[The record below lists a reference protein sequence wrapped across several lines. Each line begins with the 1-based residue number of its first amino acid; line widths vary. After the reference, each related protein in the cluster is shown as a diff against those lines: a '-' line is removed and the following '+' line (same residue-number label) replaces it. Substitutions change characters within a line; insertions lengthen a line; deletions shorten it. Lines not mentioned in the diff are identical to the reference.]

1 MRKNEIDF
9 MLERILRSYEDISDI
24 IFTVGRPMQIVSS
37 GILQPAQFED
47 IPIVNLTPFQTE
59 VFALNIIQNNSNL
72 LHQLVTT
79 GSCDCSYQLMDY
91 ERFRVNIFSQRGQ
104 YSIVLRKLS
113 ASIPTLEQLS
123 LPPVLQKIALEK
135 NGLILVTGATGSGK
149 SSTLAA
155 MVNEI
160 NANQSL
166 HIITLEDP
174 IEFDHPH
181 KMSTVNQRELG
192 LDFFSFP
199 QGLRAALR
207 QTPKVILVGEMRD
220 KETFEIVQTAA
231 ETGHLVFSTVH
242 TNDTGQ
248 TVSRISAMFNK
259 DDQSLIRNRLAE
271 SLRWIIGQRLIPR
284 TNGGRI
290 AALEIL
296 KNNPRITE
304 IIING
309 ETEDKTFY
317 DVISKSPQYG
327 MISFD
332 QSLGSLYS
340 QNLITETTARTY
352 CSRRS
357 VITREI
363 DKVNAERGIIA
374 GINIHKPISRPNS
387 NNSRNQIPASN
398 KDKLSPPI
406 SSPSTNKVP
415 TEPSVFP
422 KKTIGHIPL
431 SKNKDKQSPIGNS
444 PFTFNNLKME
454 KED

>member
-9 MLERILRSYEDISDI
+9 MLERILQSYEDISDI
-24 IFTVGRPMQIVSS
+24 IFTVGRPMQVVTS
-37 GILQPAQFED
+37 GLLQPVQFED

-59 VFALNIIQNNSNL
+59 VFSLNLVQGNSNL
-72 LHQLVTT
+72 MHQLITT

-113 ASIPTLEQLS
+113 SVIPTLQQLN
-123 LPPVLQKIALEK
+123 LPTILQQISSEK
-135 NGLILVTGATGSGK
+135 NGLVLVTGATGSGK

-155 MVNEI
+155 MIDEI
-160 NANQSL
+160 NTNQQV
-166 HIITLEDP
+166 HVITLEDP
-174 IEFDHPH
+174 IEFDHKH
-181 KMSTVNQRELG
+181 KLSTINQRELG
-192 LDFFSFP
+192 LDFYSFP

-220 KETFEIVQTAA
+220 RETFEIVLSAA

-248 TVSRISAMFNK
+248 TISRISAMFPKN
-259 DDQSLIRNRLAE
+259 DQSLIRNRLAE
-271 SLRWIIGQRLIPR
+271 SLRWVIGQRLVPR
-284 TNGGRI
+284 IQGGRI

-296 KNNPRITE
+296 NNNARINE
-304 IIING
+304 IIMNG

-332 QSLGSLYS
+332 QSLGSLYG
-340 QNLITETTARTY
+340 QGIIAENTARTY
-352 CSRRS
+352 CTRRS

-363 DKVNAERGIIA
+363 DRVNAEKGIVGSYRTAVSQPKPAPKTNEVKAPQHPSTQAPTAKPPSAFPKTTQKPTIPSRGII
-374 GINIHKPISRPNS
+374 PRPE
-387 NNSRNQIPASN
+387 I
-398 KDKLSPPI
+398 
-406 SSPSTNKVP
+406 
-415 TEPSVFP
+415 
-422 KKTIGHIPL
+422 KK
-431 SKNKDKQSPIGNS
+431 KQNPQGNS
-444 PFTFNNLKME
+444 FNFKNLKMDKDE
-454 KED
+454 